1 MVDGRYRSFFV
12 NDAFKGDNGAPVL
25 ALDGSLAG
33 IVSDSNVLSITDL
46 NDDLQD
52 LLDAATGVISPE
64 EEAQNKGWLGVM
76 LQAVN
81 KDYAKAHDLPR
92 SGIWVT
98 HAVSTGPAAKSGMRT
113 GDLIVALNGAPLRL
127 SGSRAQSYF
136 LQSLRPRVGKEFEI
150 TVVRDGKEIECKG
163 TFEKSPEDKKMRAR
177 DIGIEVKTITEV
189 DAFSQNLFSTEGVL
203 VTDVEPGSAA
213 ATSSTFRSGLLR
225 NGDVI
230 LELDGKPTPS
240 LDEFKKVL
248 DGVRRKKPAVLLVYF
263 QRGRYNGYAG
273 LNLKIG
279 DNGNGG
285 AH

>member
-1 MVDGRYRSFFV
+1 MFQRLTVWVGDAEYQAGVVKADDQLDMTIIKINADEELVPLSRERLVDLDAGSWCVSVRQSGEDMDFKHFTSPGFCRGVVDGRYRSFFV

-127 SGSRAQSYF
+127 SGFTR
-136 LQSLRPRVGKEFEI
+136 
-150 TVVRDGKEIECKG
+150 
-163 TFEKSPEDKKMRAR
+163 
-177 DIGIEVKTITEV
+177 TE
-189 DAFSQNLFSTEGVL
+189 LF
-203 VTDVEPGSAA
+203 
-213 ATSSTFRSGLLR
+213 
-225 NGDVI
+225 
-230 LELDGKPTPS
+230 
-240 LDEFKKVL
+240 
-248 DGVRRKKPAVLLVYF
+248 PAVPASA
-263 QRGRYNGYAG
+263 GRQG
-273 LNLKIG
+273 I
-279 DNGNGG
+279 
-285 AH
+285 